1 MRGKIQFG
9 LPFLGGS
16 NRCVLTWVEL
26 AKSAEEGEGGG
37 KVCVKIN
44 YSHAFA
50 IQVLVV

>member
-26 AKSAEEGEGGG
+26 ANSAKEGEGGARF
-37 KVCVKIN
+37 VSRLII
-44 YSHAFA
+44 YAFA
-50 IQVLVV
+50 IRVLVV